1 MMGASLSP
9 LSALSANG
17 ALWKGRTVVVVGAA
31 RSGLAAARR
40 LASLGARVIL
50 NDSRERPAP
59 AALAVPEGIEAVFGG
74 HPETLFDSADAVVVS
89 PGVPLALPVFDRVRA
104 RGVPLMGELEL
115 AARLVRAPI
124 LAVTGTNGK
133 STTTSLV
140 GEMLKE
146 AGMNVVVAG
155 NIGNALCGE
164 IERAAEARYAVVE
177 VSSFQ
182 LEGTL
187 TFRPAVACLLNVTPD
202 HLDRYADFAS
212 YAEAKALIFRNQG
225 TEDAAVLNADDPVAA
240 GLAPRV
246 PGRVVWFSRKERKEP
261 GVFVE
266 DGWIA
271 ASLGGTVSRIIET
284 GAVRIRGAHN
294 LENALAA
301 SAVSLLAGAEP
312 QAVARALRRFAGLP
326 HRMETVAVRRGV
338 TYINDS
344 KGTNVGAVVRS
355 LEGFDRPVILIAG
368 GLDKGGDFASLRP
381 ALSPRP
387 GAGGAR
393 LIVLLGKAAS
403 KIEEALGDLVETVTV
418 RSMEEAVRTASARA
432 HEGET
437 VLLSPACASFDMF
450 RDFEERGERFA
461 ALVRALPG
469 GAEGAPGGEAR

>member
-1 MMGASLSP
+1 MMSASLSP
-9 LSALSANG
+9 LSANPG
-17 ALWKGRTVVVVGAA
+17 LWKGRTVVVVGAA

-40 LASLGARVIL
+40 LASFGARVIL
-50 NDSRERPAP
+50 NDSRVHPVDD
-59 AALAVPEGIEAVFGG
+59 VPGEIETVFGG
-74 HPETLFDSADAVVVS
+74 HPQALFDSADAVVVS

-104 RGVPLMGELEL
+104 RGVLLMGELEL
-115 AARLVRAPI
+115 AARLIHAPI

-140 GEMLKE
+140 GEMLRE

-164 IERAAEARYAVVE
+164 IDRTAEARYAVVE

-202 HLDRYADFAS
+202 HLDRYPDFAS
-212 YAEAKALIFRNQG
+212 YVNAKALVFRNQEA
-225 TEDAAVLNADDPVAA
+225 EDAAVLNADDPVAA

-261 GVFVE
+261 GVYVE
-266 DGWIA
+266 DGWIT
-271 ASLGGTVSRIIET
+271 ASLGGKISRVAPTET
-284 GAVRIRGAHN
+284 IRIRGAHN

-312 QAVARALRRFAGLP
+312 LAIARALQRFAGLP

-344 KGTNVGAVVRS
+344 KGTNVGAVARS

-381 ALSPRP
+381 LFPP
-387 GAGGAR
+387 GPGTGGVR
-393 LIVLLGKAAS
+393 LLVLLGKAAS
-403 KIEEALGDLVETVTV
+403 KIQDALGDLVETVTV
-418 RSMEEAVRTASARA
+418 GSLEEAVQTAAARA
-432 HEGET
+432 REGET

-450 RDFEERGERFA
+450 RDFEDRGERFA
-461 ALVRALPG
+461 SLVRALDNGPVAASG
-469 GAEGAPGGEAR
+469 EGAR

>member
-1 MMGASLSP
+1 MMAASLSP
-9 LSALSANG
+9 LSANP

-40 LASLGARVIL
+40 LASYGARVIL
-50 NDSRERPAP
+50 NDSRAHPVD
-59 AALAVPEGIEAVFGG
+59 AVPEEIEAVFGG
-74 HPETLFDSADAVVVS
+74 HPEAIFDSADAVVVS
-89 PGVPLALPVFDRVRA
+89 PGVPLSLKVFDRVRA
-104 RGVPLMGELEL
+104 RGVLLMGELEL

-140 GEMLKE
+140 GEILKE

-164 IERAAEARYAVVE
+164 IDRAAGARYAVVE

-187 TFRPAVACLLNVTPD
+187 TFKPAVACILNVTPD
-202 HLDRYADFAS
+202 HLDRYPDFAS

-225 TEDAAVLNADDPVAA
+225 PEDSAVLNADDPVAA

-246 PGRVVWFSRKERKEP
+246 PGRIVWFSRKERKEP
-261 GVFVE
+261 GVFIE
-266 DGWIA
+266 DGWIV
-271 ASLGGTVSRIIET
+271 ASLGGKVSRVAPTET
-284 GAVRIRGAHN
+284 IRIRGAHN

-312 QAVARALRRFAGLP
+312 PAVARALARFAGLP

-344 KGTNVGAVVRS
+344 KGTNVGAVARS

-368 GLDKGGDFASLRP
+368 GLDKGGDFASLRS
-381 ALSPRP
+381 ALSPRSR
-387 GAGGAR
+387 GRGGAR
-393 LIVLLGKAAS
+393 LLILLGKAAS
-403 KIEEALGDLVETVTV
+403 KIKDALGDLVETATV
-418 RSMEEAVRTASARA
+418 GSLEEAVRTAAARA
-432 HEGET
+432 REGET

-450 RDFEERGERFA
+450 RDFEDRGEQFA
-461 ALVRALPG
+461 ALVRALEDGPTSV
-469 GAEGAPGGEAR
+469 GEDAR

>member
-1 MMGASLSP
+1 MMAASLSP
-9 LSALSANG
+9 LSANP
-17 ALWKGRTVVVVGAA
+17 ALWKGNTVVVVGAA

-40 LASLGARVIL
+40 LASYGARVIL
-50 NDSRERPAP
+50 NDSRAHPVDD
-59 AALAVPEGIEAVFGG
+59 VPEEIETVFGG
-74 HPETLFDSADAVVVS
+74 HPAAIFDSADAVVVS
-89 PGVPLALPVFDRVRA
+89 PGVPLALPVFDNVRA
-104 RGVPLMGELEL
+104 RGVLLMGELEL
-115 AARLVRAPI
+115 AARLIQAPI

-140 GEMLKE
+140 GEILKE

-164 IERAAEARYAVVE
+164 IDRAAGARYAVVE

-187 TFRPAVACLLNVTPD
+187 TFKPAVACILNVTPD
-202 HLDRYADFAS
+202 HLDRYPDFAS

-225 TEDAAVLNADDPVAA
+225 PEDAAVLNADDPIAA

-246 PGRVVWFSRKERKEP
+246 PSRIVWFSRKERKEP
-261 GVFVE
+261 GVFIE
-266 DGWIA
+266 NGWIV
-271 ASLGGTVSRIIET
+271 ASLGGKISRVARAET
-284 GAVRIRGAHN
+284 IRIRGAHN

-312 QAVARALRRFAGLP
+312 PAVARALQRFAGLP

-344 KGTNVGAVVRS
+344 KGTNVGAVARS

-381 ALSPRP
+381 LLSPRP
-387 GAGGAR
+387 GTGGVR

-403 KIEEALGDLVETVTV
+403 KIEEALGDLVETATV
-418 RSMEEAVRTASARA
+418 GSLEEAVRTASARA
-432 HEGET
+432 REGET

-450 RDFEERGERFA
+450 RDFEDRGEQFA
-461 ALVRALPG
+461 ALVRALE
-469 GAEGAPGGEAR
+469 EGPTAVGEDAR